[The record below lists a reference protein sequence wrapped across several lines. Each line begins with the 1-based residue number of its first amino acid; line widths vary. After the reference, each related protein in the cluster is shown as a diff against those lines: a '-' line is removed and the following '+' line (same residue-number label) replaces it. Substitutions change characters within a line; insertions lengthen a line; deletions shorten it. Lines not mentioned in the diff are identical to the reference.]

1 MKYRILILTLIFSAL
16 QTVALAQSHS
26 DTKQDRIKVPIIKQ
40 TAKELTPTSLEDG
53 NRIFIGNK
61 EYQALRKEL
70 TKGQHPRTIVLTCSD
85 SRVAPEILFTKT
97 LGELFVVRNAGN
109 VIDSVA
115 LGSIEYAAEHL
126 HSSILLVLG
135 HTKCGAVTAACSGRT
150 ESPYV
155 NSIISNIE
163 PAVAEAKH
171 NHISGNEL
179 IEAAAIENVQLQIRN
194 VMKSKIIEELV
205 ESGKLKIMGGI
216 YNISSGKVEIL
227 ESEGHGH

>member
-1 MKYRILILTLIFSAL
+1 MKLKILLLAIICVLVPAL
-16 QTVALAQSHS
+16 GAAQSHS

-40 TAKELTPTSLEDG
+40 SARDLPPSSLDDG
-53 NRIFIGNK
+53 NKMFVGNK
-61 EYQALRKEL
+61 EYQTLRKEL
-70 TKGQHPRTIVLTCSD
+70 SKGQHPRTIVLTCSD
-85 SRVAPEILFTKT
+85 SRVAPEIVFSKT

-150 ESPYV
+150 ESPYI

-171 NHISGNEL
+171 NHKSGDEL
-179 IEAAAIENVQLQIRN
+179 IESAAIENVQLQIKN

-205 ESGKLKIMGGI
+205 ESGKLKIIGGI
-216 YNISSGKVEIL
+216 YNISTGKVEIL
-227 ESEGHGH
+227 ESEPHGH

>member
-1 MKYRILILTLIFSAL
+1 MKYRILILTLICSAL
-16 QTVALAQSHS
+16 QTVAMAQSHS

-40 TAKELTPTSLEDG
+40 SARNTAPSSLEDG
-53 NRIFIGNK
+53 NRIFVGNK
-61 EYQALRKEL
+61 EFQNLRKEL
-70 TKGQHPRTIVLTCSD
+70 ANGQHPRTIILTCSD
-85 SRVAPEILFTKT
+85 SRVAPEIIFSKT

-150 ESPYV
+150 ESPYI

-171 NHISGNEL
+171 EHKSGDEL
-179 IEAAAIENVQLQIRN
+179 IEAAAIENVQRQIRN

-205 ESGKLKIMGGI
+205 ESGKLKIIGGI

-227 ESEGHGH
+227 ESEEHGH

>member
-1 MKYRILILTLIFSAL
+1 MKYRILILTLICTAL
-16 QTVALAQSHS
+16 QTVAMAQSNS

-40 TAKELTPTSLEDG
+40 SARDLAPSSLEDG

-126 HSSILLVLG
+126 HSSVLLVLG

-150 ESPYV
+150 ESPYI

-171 NHISGNEL
+171 NHKSGDEL
-179 IEAAAIENVQLQIRN
+179 IESAAIENVQLQIRN

-205 ESGKLKIMGGI
+205 DSGKLKIMGGI

-227 ESEGHGH
+227 ESEDHGH